1 MVDGIEEIREVNID
15 DLFFSLFDELSSDLN
30 SLMLIAVRR
39 GVVLISV

>member
-15 DLFFSLFDELSSDLN
+15 DLFDELSSDLN